1 MEVQIGQDL
10 IQILDNE
17 FDEKALGK
25 MNEDFL
31 MSQHWGCHNRAMDY
45 NSARFFAI
53 NFNSNSQSGRKG
65 RLDANDYDN
74 KREEWL
80 PYTPQIVKD
89 IHNSIKEKF
98 LTNEY
103 VLEDSHANCQTIMQD
118 GPRHVDVNS
127 KASAIIMTNPLWHE
141 GYGGETE
148 FLDTD
153 GNIHLVDFVPGRI
166 IMFNGQIPHRAL
178 APRVAGI
185 FRITLNFQFGV
196 KNAQN

>member
-1 MEVQIGQDL
+1 
-10 IQILDNE
+10 
-17 FDEKALGK
+17 
-25 MNEDFL
+25 
-31 MSQHWGCHNRAMDY
+31 MSQHWGCHNRNYHDGD
-45 NSARFFAI
+45 RFFAI
-53 NFNSNSQSGRKG
+53 NFNSNTQSGRKG
-65 RLDANDYDN
+65 RLNANDYDN

-127 KASAIIMTNPLWHE
+127 KASAIIMTNPSWHE

>member
-1 MEVQIGQDL
+1 MEIQIGQDDKA
-10 IQILDNE
+10 QIIDGE
-17 FDEKALGK
+17 FDKETLGK
-25 MNEDFL
+25 MHENLL
-31 MSQHWGCHNRAMDY
+31 MSQHWGCHNRAMS
-45 NSARFFAI
+45 NNGTRFFAM

-89 IHNSIKEKF
+89 IHKRVKEKF
-98 LTNEY
+98 LTEEY
-103 VLEDSHANCQTIMQD
+103 VLEDCHANLQTIMQD
-118 GPRHVDVNS
+118 GPRHLDVHAKS
-127 KASAIIMTNPLWHE
+127 SIIIMTNPVWHD

-166 IMFNGQIPHRAL
+166 VAFNGQIPHRAL

-185 FRITLNFQFGV
+185 FRITLNFQSGV
-196 KNAQN
+196 KNA

>member
-1 MEVQIGQDL
+1 MEVQFGQDSA
-10 IQILDNE
+10 QIWDNE
-17 FDEKALGK
+17 FDGKALGK
-25 MNEDFL
+25 MHEDFL
-31 MSQHWGCHNRAMDY
+31 MSQHWGCHNRNYHDGDT
-45 NSARFFAI
+45 FFAI
-53 NFNSNSQSGRKG
+53 NFNSNTQSGRKG
-65 RLDANDYDN
+65 RLNANDYDN
-74 KREEWL
+74 KIEEWL

-89 IHNSIKEKF
+89 IYKSIKQKF
-98 LTNEY
+98 LTDKF
-103 VLEDSHANCQTIMQD
+103 VLEDCHANCQTIMQD
-118 GPRHVDVNS
+118 GPRHIDVNS
-127 KASAIIMTNPLWHE
+127 KASEIIMTNPLWHE

-196 KNAQN
+196 KNA